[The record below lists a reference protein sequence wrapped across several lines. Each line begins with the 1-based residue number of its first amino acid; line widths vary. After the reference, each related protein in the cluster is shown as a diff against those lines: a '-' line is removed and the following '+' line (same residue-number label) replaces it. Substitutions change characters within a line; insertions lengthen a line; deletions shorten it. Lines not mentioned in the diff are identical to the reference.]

1 MNKEVLK
8 KVIFDRHKLI
18 KESMIFDREIK
29 LEKDIN
35 YVLVGVRRA
44 GKSTILY
51 KRAKELV
58 ENGADWNQIIYIN
71 FDDDRLIDFKLE
83 NFDDILEVA
92 SSLTDK
98 KPYFFFDEIQNVEN
112 WEKFARRAADLKLK
126 VDITGSNAKM
136 LSKEIEA
143 SLGGRY
149 ISKTVYPY
157 SFKEYLIAN
166 CIDISDLSTS
176 NVGKIDGLLDIYF
189 NYGGFP
195 ETLIFL
201 DKREYL
207 SNLYQKIFLG
217 DVLLRNSIR
226 NVNGMRLMIRKI
238 AETVG
243 EPLSFT
249 RLQHLISGIGYKISK
264 DTLIEYADYIND
276 SFLLFNIENY
286 YASLLDKT
294 SIKKYYFVDNGVLN
308 LFLDDKK
315 SALIENLVA
324 INLYKK
330 YKDELYYLKG
340 QKVDIDFYLSNKK
353 YAIRVAYPL
362 EDQKAFNREINELL
376 KFSKDKNNIDSKLI
390 IVTYDEDKTLEIEGK
405 IIEVISLKNFLLKDL

>member
-1 MNKEVLK
+1 
-8 KVIFDRHKLI
+8 
-18 KESMIFDREIK
+18 
-29 LEKDIN
+29 
-35 YVLVGVRRA
+35 
-44 GKSTILY
+44 
-51 KRAKELV
+51 
-58 ENGADWNQIIYIN
+58 
-71 FDDDRLIDFKLE
+71 
-83 NFDDILEVA
+83 
-92 SSLTDK
+92 
-98 KPYFFFDEIQNVEN
+98 
-112 WEKFARRAADLKLK
+112 
-126 VDITGSNAKM
+126 M

-166 CIDISDLSTS
+166 SIDITDLSTS

-226 NVNGMRLMIRKI
+226 DVNGMRLMIRKI

-340 QKVDIDFYLSNKK
+340 QKVDIDFYLSNKRC
-353 YAIRVAYPL
+353 AIQAAYSL
-362 EDQKAFNREINELL
+362 EDEKAFINEINELL
-376 KFSKDKNNIDSKLI
+376 KFSKDKNNIDTRLI

>member
-8 KVIFDRHKLI
+8 KIIFDRHKLI

-51 KRAKELV
+51 TRAKELV
-58 ENGADWNQIIYIN
+58 ENGTDWNQIIYIN

-83 NFDDILEVA
+83 NFDDILEVS

-112 WEKFARRAADLKLK
+112 WEKFARRTADLKLK

-166 CIDISDLSTS
+166 SIDFSDLSTL
-176 NVGKIDGLLDIYF
+176 NIGKIGGLLDIYF

-226 NVNGMRLMIRKI
+226 NVNGMKLMIRKI

-249 RLQHLISGIGYKISK
+249 RLQNLISGVGYKISK
-264 DTLIEYADYIND
+264 DTLIEYVDYIND

-330 YKDELYYLKG
+330 YKDELYYLKE

-353 YAIRVAYPL
+353 YAIQVAYSL

-390 IVTYDEDKTLEIEGK
+390 IVTYDEDKTLEIEEK
-405 IIEVISLKNFLLKDL
+405 IIEVISLKILLLKDL